1 MLFMGFA
8 KTSFSSNS
16 NYLCFQEHDNEA
28 ETVISSLANNY
39 DDDELDIGKQTFP
52 SVLMVWM

>member
-52 SVLMVWM
+52 SVLVV